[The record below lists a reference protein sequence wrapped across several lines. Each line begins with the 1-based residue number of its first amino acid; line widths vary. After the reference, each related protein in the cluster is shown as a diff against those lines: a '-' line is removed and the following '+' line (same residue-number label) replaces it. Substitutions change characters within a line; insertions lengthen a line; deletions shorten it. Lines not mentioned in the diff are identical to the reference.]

1 MQGCPFEE
9 AKALQL
15 GGAPKDEETRFAE
28 EIGKIIGKVWRKIGK
43 IDTHKMALLSE
54 ATALSQAEEE
64 DF

>member
-28 EIGKIIGKVWRKIGK
+28 EIGKIGKVWKIGK